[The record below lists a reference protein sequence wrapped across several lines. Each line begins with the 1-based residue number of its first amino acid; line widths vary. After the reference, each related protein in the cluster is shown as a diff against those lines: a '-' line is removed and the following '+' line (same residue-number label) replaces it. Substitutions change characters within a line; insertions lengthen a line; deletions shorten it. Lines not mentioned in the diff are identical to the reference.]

1 MIEAPGWI
9 SCEVAGRSV
18 VRSSRRV
25 RIAGSGFGTCFRS
38 FGFEFQGP
46 CSAFTSW
53 EVGRE
58 GEVARLKWSKF
69 FGHIHDS
76 TLIVGRSSI
85 ARASRSFQRL
95 HWLKR
100 ASTEVTAMVQIR
112 PRRTEQ
118 QQGIGRLSWRQRG
131 GGAPSR
137 GFLLPGAPKR
147 MPRRSG
153 AGWTSLSSC
162 TAGEILD
169 PANPSNPQAPISFPS
184 DSLFC
189 RGRLKS

>member
-69 FGHIHDS
+69 FGSQFHRKGKPFVS
-76 TLIVGRSSI
+76 AI
-85 ARASRSFQRL
+85 ALAQARL
-95 HWLKR
+95 HR
-100 ASTEVTAMVQIR
+100 SAAMVQIR

-162 TAGEILD
+162 KAGDD
-169 PANPSNPQAPISFPS
+169 PRPRQPF
-184 DSLFC
+184 
-189 RGRLKS
+189 KSASPHFVPF

>member
-112 PRRTEQ
+112 PRRTGQ
-118 QQGIGRLSWRQRG
+118 QQGIDRLSWRQRG
-131 GGAPSR
+131 GAPPVGASCYREPQKER
-137 GFLLPGAPKR
+137 PAE
-147 MPRRSG
+147 
-153 AGWTSLSSC
+153 AGQ
-162 TAGEILD
+162 D
-169 PANPSNPQAPISFPS
+169 
-184 DSLFC
+184 
-189 RGRLKS
+189 GRP

>member
-9 SCEVAGRSV
+9 SCEVAGRSG

-76 TLIVGRSSI
+76 TLMVGRSSI

-131 GGAPSR
+131 
-137 GFLLPGAPKR
+137 
-147 MPRRSG
+147 
-153 AGWTSLSSC
+153 
-162 TAGEILD
+162 
-169 PANPSNPQAPISFPS
+169 
-184 DSLFC
+184 
-189 RGRLKS
+189 RGRPPVGASCYREPQKERPAEAGQDGRP

>member
-1 MIEAPGWI
+1 LA
-9 SCEVAGRSV
+9 A
-18 VRSSRRV
+18 
-25 RIAGSGFGTCFRS
+25 CFRS

-100 ASTEVTAMVQIR
+100 ASTEVPPWCKYDRAER
-112 PRRTEQ
+112 NNNKE
-118 QQGIGRLSWRQRG
+118 
-131 GGAPSR
+131 
-137 GFLLPGAPKR
+137 
-147 MPRRSG
+147 
-153 AGWTSLSSC
+153 
-162 TAGEILD
+162 
-169 PANPSNPQAPISFPS
+169 
-184 DSLFC
+184 
-189 RGRLKS
+189 

>member
-9 SCEVAGRSV
+9 SCEVAGCSV

-100 ASTEVTAMVQIR
+100 ASTEVPPWCKYDRAER
-112 PRRTEQ
+112 NNNKE
-118 QQGIGRLSWRQRG
+118 
-131 GGAPSR
+131 
-137 GFLLPGAPKR
+137 
-147 MPRRSG
+147 
-153 AGWTSLSSC
+153 
-162 TAGEILD
+162 
-169 PANPSNPQAPISFPS
+169 
-184 DSLFC
+184 
-189 RGRLKS
+189 